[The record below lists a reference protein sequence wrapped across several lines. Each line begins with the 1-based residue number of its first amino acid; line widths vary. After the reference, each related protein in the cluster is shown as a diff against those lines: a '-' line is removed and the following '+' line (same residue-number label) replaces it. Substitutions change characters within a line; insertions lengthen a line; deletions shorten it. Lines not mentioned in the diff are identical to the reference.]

1 MGFETAKVITEQGLE
16 GLQRYYGT
24 YRAIVV
30 NNIDE
35 EKHMNRLKVMV
46 PEVMSGIMT
55 WALPKGQH
63 GSTQTGFKYLA
74 PKIGDIVFV
83 TFEFGDPTKPLWEYH
98 GWGIEQIPSPL
109 DGPNKCGIVTPEGN
123 VIVIDDDSGTLNLY
137 FNGDVIVSNKGNSI
151 VHSERD
157 VNAEVNPNN
166 PLAAQGNNWE
176 YVVTNGLL
184 VADDYATKNNP
195 SAVFSLK
202 NPDVSLIKQYGGKY
216 EGEYLLTIVNDND
229 GDTSYAQLL
238 PLFDINESS
247 DSLEDELNNDTPLW
261 EVIIAKHNGKEF

>member
-137 FNGDVIVSNKGNSI
+137 FNGNVIVSNKGNSI
-151 VHSERD
+151 
-157 VNAEVNPNN
+157 
-166 PLAAQGNNWE
+166 
-176 YVVTNGLL
+176 
-184 VADDYATKNNP
+184 
-195 SAVFSLK
+195 LK
-202 NPDVSLIKQYGGKY
+202 GMLI
-216 EGEYLLTIVNDND
+216 
-229 GDTSYAQLL
+229 
-238 PLFDINESS
+238 
-247 DSLEDELNNDTPLW
+247 
-261 EVIIAKHNGKEF
+261 